1 MSNEQH
7 AKDLSALVMRLA
19 SNGDIESLALMARV
33 LGNIES
39 AENPAKT
46 ARASRVILNGS
57 TPIVGMGM
65 ISKNYRD
72 LASGMREV
80 LAEASFYAGGG
91 DCGFHSCE
99 EGVPLSPAAHAQKIG
114 WDVEPY
120 GKGKFKAF
128 KDGVAMMEWDNE

>member
-72 LASGMREV
+72 MANEMREV
-80 LAEASFYAGGG
+80 LAEAEIKNADKRRTDTESTSRMF
-91 DCGFHSCE
+91 
-99 EGVPLSPAAHAQKIG
+99 
-114 WDVEPY
+114 WR
-120 GKGKFKAF
+120 
-128 KDGVAMMEWDNE
+128 